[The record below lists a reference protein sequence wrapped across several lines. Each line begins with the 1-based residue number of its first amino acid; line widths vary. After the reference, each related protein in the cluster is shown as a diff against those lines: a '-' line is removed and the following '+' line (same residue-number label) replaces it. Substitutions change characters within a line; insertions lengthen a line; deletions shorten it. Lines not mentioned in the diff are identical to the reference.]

1 MLSISQNNTWR
12 QRQIIESF
20 KNAHIALNKVILCNF
35 SSNDYLNLSQHS
47 DVKRTFAKAANDYGL
62 GSGSSA
68 LVSGY
73 HQSHQALEEAFA
85 DFLGR
90 DKALLFNSGYHAN
103 LAVFQVL
110 ANRHDCIF
118 SDKYC
123 HASLLDGI
131 QLSRAKHIR
140 FAHNNIRQAQNC
152 LDQYPDQK
160 KILVTESIFSM
171 EGNLTDLSNF
181 ANLCKKNQTFF
192 CVDDAHG
199 FGVLGTQGR
208 GACEHF
214 NLSQQV
220 VPCLIQ
226 PLGKAMGSMGAIV
239 SGSHDLIEA
248 FIQYAR
254 SYRYS
259 TALPPAVASAGLVAL
274 QVLKNEPWR
283 RIALHQNIVLFNE
296 LAKKYQ
302 LPLCSWD
309 LTPIRAI
316 LVGDNIKTLQLQ
328 KLLHERGHFVACI
341 RPSTVP
347 ENTARLRISLCSEHR
362 PENIRRLMEDLA
374 DVF

>member
-1 MLSISQNNTWR
+1 MLNVHQTDTWR
-12 QRQIIESF
+12 QRKIIASM
-20 KNAHIALNKVILCNF
+20 CNF
-35 SSNDYLNLSQHS
+35 TSNDYLNLSQHP
-47 DVKRTFAKAANDYGL
+47 DVKRAFAQAANDYGL

-73 HQSHQALEEAFA
+73 HRSHQALEEAFA

-103 LAVFQVL
+103 LAVFQAL
-110 ANRHDCIF
+110 ANRHTYIF

-123 HASLLDGI
+123 HASILDGI

-140 FAHNNIRQAQNC
+140 FAHDDMQMAENY
-152 LDQYPDQK
+152 LTQYPMQK

-171 EGNLTDLSNF
+171 EGNLTDLLSF
-181 ANLCKKNQTFF
+181 AHLCQETQTFL

-199 FGVLGTQGR
+199 FGVLGAQGR
-208 GACEHF
+208 GTCEHF
-214 NLSQQV
+214 NVSQQM

-226 PLGKAMGSMGAIV
+226 PLGKALGSMGAIV
-239 SGSHDLIEA
+239 SGSHDVIETLI
-248 FIQYAR
+248 QQSR

-259 TALPPAVASAGLVAL
+259 TALPPAVASASLVAL
-274 QVLKNEPWR
+274 TVLKNEPWR
-283 RIALHQNIVLFNE
+283 RVALNNHILLFNQ
-296 LAKKYQ
+296 LAEKYQ

-309 LTPIRAI
+309 RTPIRSI
-316 LVGDNIKTLQLQ
+316 LVGSNIKTLQLQ
-328 KLLHERGHFVACI
+328 QLLQERGHGVACI

-347 ENTARLRISLCSEHR
+347 ENTARLRISLSSAHCSED
-362 PENIRRLMEDLA
+362 IVRLMEDLA

>member
-1 MLSISQNNTWR
+1 MLSIHQNSTWR
-12 QRQIIESF
+12 RRQIIQSRD
-20 KNAHIALNKVILCNF
+20 NGHITLNKKTFCNF
-35 SSNDYLNLSQHS
+35 TSNDYLNLGQHPE
-47 DVKRTFAKAANDYGL
+47 VKRAFAKAANNYGL
-62 GSGSSA
+62 GSGASA

-90 DKALLFNSGYHAN
+90 DRALLFNSGFHAN
-103 LAVFQVL
+103 LAVFQAL
-110 ANRHDCIF
+110 ANRHTAIF

-140 FAHNNIRQAQNC
+140 FAHNDIQKAQNC
-152 LDQYPDQK
+152 LEQYPINK

-181 ANLCKKNQTFF
+181 VNLCQKNHTFF

-199 FGVLGTQGR
+199 LGILGAQGQ

-214 NLSQQV
+214 NLSQQA

-226 PLGKAMGSMGAIV
+226 PLGKALGSMGAIV
-239 SGSHDLIEA
+239 SGSHELIEMLV
-248 FIQYAR
+248 QQAR

-259 TALPPAVASAGLVAL
+259 TALPPAVASASLVAL
-274 QVLKNEPWR
+274 NILKNESWR
-283 RIALHQNIVLFNE
+283 RITLSNHIIFFNQ

-302 LPLCSWD
+302 LPLVSWD
-309 LTPIRAI
+309 PTPIRSI
-316 LVGDNIKTLQLQ
+316 LVGDNIRTLQLQ
-328 KLLHERGHFVACI
+328 KYLQERGHLVSCI

-362 PENIRRLMEDLA
+362 PENISRLMEDLA
-374 DVF
+374 NVF